1 MISSTYKLVIL
12 LTCIGILAVEPYMV
26 SGFRNIG
33 MELHMNHHRVLKA
46 VSMEDLQA
54 KPLPAA
60 LNKKKSDSY
69 QSSKRPVRRGSDP
82 IHNRS

>member
-1 MISSTYKLVIL
+1 MISSTHKLFIV

-26 SGFRNIG
+26 SGFRSIISIEVP
-33 MELHMNHHRVLKA
+33 MVHRMLKA
-46 VSMEDLQA
+46 VSMVNSQT
-54 KPLPAA
+54 KPSPAA
-60 LNKKKSDSY
+60 LNKKVDPY